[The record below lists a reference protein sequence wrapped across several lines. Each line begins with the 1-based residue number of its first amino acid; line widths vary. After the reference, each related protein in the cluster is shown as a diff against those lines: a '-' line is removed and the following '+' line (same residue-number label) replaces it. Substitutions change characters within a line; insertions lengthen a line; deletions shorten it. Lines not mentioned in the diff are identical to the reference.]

1 MERKLSMI
9 DSDKIEFI
17 PVDSLQKD
25 PLMCKKLK
33 KISGLK
39 GEHISFQ
46 LAYRYKEFFYSSQ
59 MRIQRTKNPCVS
71 IEIDTKAKAEINI
84 RRVICVPSA
93 WRKR

>member
-17 PVDSLQKD
+17 PVDSLQKIFMKKD

-33 KISGLK
+33 KIRGLK

-71 IEIDTKAKAEINI
+71 IEIDTKLKL
-84 RRVICVPSA
+84 
-93 WRKR
+93 K